1 MRLDELLEEA
11 AKVMPIEAKVN
22 DTHAPVA
29 GITDN
34 TEEVQEGFV
43 FVCIKGGNFDGH
55 DAAEEMLEKGAL
67 CVVAEYDTGVE
78 NQVIVKDTR
87 EFYGHLC
94 AIWCGHP
101 ERRMQLIG
109 VTGTNGKTTLATMIK
124 DILSERGHKVGF
136 IGTTGALING
146 KPVETDDSTPTT
158 PRVYELYK
166 LFREM
171 AKNGCDSVV
180 MEVSSFA
187 LAQNRIGPAMFRIGI
202 FTNLTQDHLD
212 YHGNMENYYEAK
224 RKLFTH
230 HCETAIINIDDEY
243 GMRLYNELGKAKIE
257 RISCSAKGAAADL
270 TVQPSTIKFADGYT
284 KFWVTATAQKKN
296 YPFSLNMI
304 GSYNVSNALEAIAAC
319 LKLGLGMNPV
329 MSAMAVFKGVKGRCE
344 IIPTGKDFMVIC
356 DYAHSPDA
364 LENMLPNIKENCK
377 GRLICLFGCG
387 GDRDKT
393 KRPLMAAAAEKY
405 SDLLIIT
412 SDNPRNEDPNDI
424 IDDILEGLSGAKPY
438 LRISDRKAAIRRA
451 ITMAEKGDIIVLAG
465 KGHEDYQ
472 ILDGGVHIHFDERE
486 IVAEILR
493 NYTKKSFN
501 PKLQEL
507 ITVTEIL
514 DVTGGRPSELR
525 NYDRKIPMTS
535 IFSDSRNVISGGIF
549 IAIKGER
556 FDGHDFAAKAVKD
569 GAAFAITERTLTG
582 VPSIVVKSTRKALLD
597 LARYFRM
604 KFSPIV
610 VGITGS
616 VGKTTTKEMTA
627 LALSCQHSVFKTEN
641 NHNNEIGLPFT
652 LFKMN
657 TSCSAAVIE
666 MGMSDFGEI
675 ERLSRTTYPTMCL
688 ITNIGHAHIEKLG
701 SQEGI
706 LEAKLEILK
715 GADRK
720 APLIVNGDD
729 PLLAPLKEDYEGYR
743 QVITYGIDNENAD
756 FRAVD
761 TEYHRDKI
769 CFNLSH
775 KGEVICD
782 VTLFCLGK
790 HNVYDALAAMSVA
803 VTAGCDPVQAAEMLA
818 GFQPDA
824 LRQNVHRRGE
834 QLIIADCYNAS
845 PSSMKAAIDLLCDID
860 PKGEGRH
867 VAVLGDML
875 ELGEHSQ
882 ELHEKIGEYVVS
894 KGVDVLVCYGK
905 NAKFIAGR
913 ADELGMHAGCS
924 EDKRMVLNFLKYKL
938 KPNDIVLFKASRGIH
953 MEEIIEEF
961 YKDC

>member
-11 AKVMPIEAKVN
+11 SKAMPIKASVK
-22 DTHAPVA
+22 DPHAAVA

-34 TEEVQEGFV
+34 TAEVKEGFV
-43 FVCIKGGNFDGH
+43 FVCIKGANFDGH

-67 CVVAEYDTGVE
+67 CVVTEYDIGAE
-78 NQVIVKDTR
+78 DQVVVKDSR

-94 AIWCGHP
+94 AVWFNHP
-101 ERRMQLIG
+101 ERRMKLIG

-124 DILSERGHKVGF
+124 DILSDKGHRVGF

-146 KPVETDDSTPTT
+146 KPVQTDGSTPTT

-166 LFREM
+166 LFYEM
-171 AKNGCDSVV
+171 AKAGCDCVV

-212 YHGNMENYYEAK
+212 YHGTMENYYEAK

-230 HCETAIINIDDEY
+230 HCETAIINIDDDY
-243 GMRLYNELGKAKIE
+243 GMRLYNELEKTNVE
-257 RISCSAKGAAADL
+257 RVSCSTKGAAADL
-270 TVQPSTIKFADGYT
+270 SVQPDTIKFAGGAT
-284 KFWVTATAQKKN
+284 KFWVTAQKKN

-329 MSAMAVFKGVKGRCE
+329 MSAVASFKGVKGRCE
-344 IIPTGKDFMVIC
+344 LIPTGKDFMVIC

-424 IDDILEGLSGAKPY
+424 IDDIIDGLSFTKPY
-438 LRISDRKAAIRRA
+438 IRISDRKAAIRRA

-472 ILDGGVHIHFDERE
+472 ILNGGVHIHFDERE

-493 NYTKKSFN
+493 SCTKKSFN
-501 PKLQEL
+501 PNIHEI
-507 ITVTEIL
+507 ITINEIL
-514 DVTGGRPSELR
+514 DVTGGRSSNLR
-525 NYDRKIPMTS
+525 NFDRKIPMTS
-535 IFSDSRNVISGGIF
+535 IFSDSRNIINGGVF

-569 GAAFAITERTLTG
+569 GAAFAITERTLAD

-627 LALSCQHSVFKTEN
+627 LALSGKHSVFKTES

-652 LFKMN
+652 LFRMN
-657 TSCSAAVIE
+657 SSCSAAVIE

-675 ERLSRTTYPTMCL
+675 ERLSKTAHPTICV
-688 ITNIGHAHIEKLG
+688 ITNIGHAHIGNLG

-715 GADRK
+715 GAERK

-729 PLLAPLKEDYEGYR
+729 PLLAPLKEEYESYR
-743 QVITYGIDNENAD
+743 EVSTYGIDNENAD

-761 TEYHRDKI
+761 IEYHKDKVF
-769 CFNLSH
+769 FNLSH
-775 KGEVICD
+775 KGEIICD

-790 HNVYDALAAMSVA
+790 HNIYNALAAMSVA
-803 VTAGCDPVQAAEMLA
+803 VTAGCDPVQAAEMLV
-818 GFQPDA
+818 GFQTDA
-824 LRQNVHRRGE
+824 LRQNVQRRGE

-845 PSSMKAAIDLLCDID
+845 PTSMKAAIDLLCTMK

-875 ELGEHSQ
+875 ELGEQSQ
-882 ELHEKIGEYVVS
+882 ELHRKIGEYAVS

-905 NAKFIAGR
+905 DAKFIAGR